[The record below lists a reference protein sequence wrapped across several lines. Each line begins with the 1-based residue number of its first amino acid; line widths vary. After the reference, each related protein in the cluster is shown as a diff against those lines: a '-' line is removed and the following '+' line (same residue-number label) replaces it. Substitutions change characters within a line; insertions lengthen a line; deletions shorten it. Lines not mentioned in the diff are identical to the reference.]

1 MDRILTVTGTGKLS
15 VKPDTTVISISTEET
30 YASYEQTLEKSSEA
44 TLILKEAIKSAGLD
58 SKDLKTR
65 SFSIDTAYETIYDDK
80 NNPKRRFIGYSYSQ
94 NTSIAFPSNNKQLGK
109 LLYAVA
115 NCPLDAEI
123 SLRFTLAN
131 PEPWKDVLLKNAVED
146 SRHKAEILASV
157 SDVRLGEIK
166 KIDYSWVDVDFSV
179 RPVTNFAMARTYMDE
194 SMSYDIDIEAANI
207 DMTESVTLEWEIL

>member
-15 VKPDTTVISISTEET
+15 VKPDTTVVDILTEET
-30 YASYEQTLEKSSEA
+30 YESYEQTLEKSSEA

-131 PEPWKDVLLKNAVED
+131 PEPWKDLT
-146 SRHKAEILASV
+146 SV

-179 RPVTNFAMARTYMDE
+179 RPVTKFAMARAYSDE
-194 SMSYDIDIEAANI
+194 SMSYNIDIEAADI